1 MATPL
6 FAQASGDAL
15 RATDFSRL
23 ESYLIRAQSANPQ
36 LKAFEQRY
44 EAATQRIP
52 QASALPDP
60 MLQVTSFVE
69 SVQTRNGPQEN
80 ALMLSQRV
88 PWFGKL
94 DTREKASGSEA
105 KAVWYAYQNQ
115 QLMLARAVS
124 EMYFEYG
131 YTDRSTRLTKEN
143 LDLLKQL
150 EPIVEERVK
159 SGGDLNALLRLKVE
173 IGKLRDR
180 ERSLE
185 QKRIA
190 QSARL
195 NELLAFPESTVLPW
209 PEWEKP
215 ERVSLND
222 RELLTAIEQSNPELK
237 MLERKIES
245 AEARQALARLES
257 RPDFTIGVNYIQIG
271 DPATPGMAADAG
283 KDAWAVMFGVNLPLW
298 SKKNRAARAEALA
311 SQNAVESEYQN
322 RLNTL
327 RADLTARLSSLDDAN
342 RRLALYGDELLG
354 LAEQA
359 VENSRAAYESGRT
372 GILEVIDSERSLLDL
387 QLLYWRAAA
396 DAWQQ
401 RVAIQTL
408 ANQPLLGSF
417 NATEREQ

>member
-15 RATDFSRL
+15 LATDFSRL

-105 KAVWYAYQNQ
+105 QAVWYAYQNQ

-124 EMYFEYG
+124 DMYFEYG

-173 IGKLRDR
+173 IGKLGDR
-180 ERSLE
+180 QRSLE

-195 NELLAFPESTVLPW
+195 SELLALPESTVLPW

-215 ERVSLND
+215 ERVGLND
-222 RELLTAIEQSNPELK
+222 GELLTAIEQSNPELK

-271 DPATPGMAADAG
+271 DPATPGMTADAG

-408 ANQPLLGSF
+408 ANQPLLGTF